1 MPMRADG
8 DIKRDVEAEL
18 RWDVDVQVTEV
29 CVQVTNGM
37 VTLSGQVPSVFQ
49 KHEAARAARFV
60 SGVTAIA
67 NDIVVRSMPSQPRP
81 VAEGASDAFLSRR
94 R

>member
-1 MPMRADG
+1 MRPDA

-18 RWDVDVQVTEV
+18 RWDVDTTMTDVSVLV
-29 CVQVTNGM
+29 MNGV
-37 VTLSGQVPSVFQ
+37 VTLSGNVPSIFR

-67 NDIVVRSMPSQPRP
+67 NDIIVRSD
-81 VAEGASDAFLSRR
+81 VARNTHPEIAPTTGA
-94 R
+94 